1 MRSIYT
7 SQVIDQNVVL
17 ESIALE
23 NISLGYS
30 HHVLPLCINLYMKR
44 RLSVTNLRLE
54 NSFADLFD

>member
-30 HHVLPLCINLYMKR
+30 HHVLPLCIIEEKVICYQFEVGK
-44 RLSVTNLRLE
+44 
-54 NSFADLFD
+54 